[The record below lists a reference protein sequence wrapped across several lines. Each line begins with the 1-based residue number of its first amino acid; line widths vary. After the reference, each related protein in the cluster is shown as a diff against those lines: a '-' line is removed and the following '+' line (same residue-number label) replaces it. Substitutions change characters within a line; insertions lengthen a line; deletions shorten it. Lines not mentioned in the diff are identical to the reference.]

1 MVGKGEERKVEE
13 INGGKK
19 RGEREEEESREEIHS
34 RNVQKVNSM
43 LSKTRF
49 ALTRKVTKFSP
60 DSSELL
66 FSSSTNKG
74 TKWSV
79 KAPIRWSCLH
89 ASKHAIFF
97 STFTGPS
104 TEICWIGE
112 LLGRWRVH
120 VSKWESISNL
130 GEGLKYLKHE
140 ESD

>member
-1 MVGKGEERKVEE
+1 MYFSGTTRTSNMSIGKGKLMKMIEIMVGKGEERKVEE

-19 RGEREEEESREEIHS
+19 RGGREEEESREEMHS

-49 ALTRKVTKFSP
+49 ALTRKLTKFSP

-79 KAPIRWSCLH
+79 KAPIR
-89 ASKHAIFF
+89 
-97 STFTGPS
+97 
-104 TEICWIGE
+104 
-112 LLGRWRVH
+112 
-120 VSKWESISNL
+120 
-130 GEGLKYLKHE
+130 
-140 ESD
+140 

>member
-1 MVGKGEERKVEE
+1 MSTGHEQMYFSGTSRTSNMSIGKGKLMKMIVIMVGKGEESKIEE
-13 INGGKK
+13 INGGRKK
-19 RGEREEEESREEIHS
+19 RGEEEESREEMHS

-79 KAPIRWSCLH
+79 KAPIR
-89 ASKHAIFF
+89 
-97 STFTGPS
+97 
-104 TEICWIGE
+104 
-112 LLGRWRVH
+112 
-120 VSKWESISNL
+120 
-130 GEGLKYLKHE
+130 
-140 ESD
+140 